1 MDSCTLGQ
9 SVVHFLT
16 VNYSVVVGGGGDLLR
31 SSRSTSVRYL
41 MTALRTVVVTGVT

>member
-16 VNYSVVVGGGGDLLR
+16 VNYSVVVGGGDLLR

>member
-16 VNYSVVVGGGGDLLR
+16 VNYSVVVGGGG
-31 SSRSTSVRYL
+31 TFYEVREAHL
-41 MTALRTVVVTGVT
+41 FDT